1 MFRTLKN
8 LFKNRRAIFHVMH
21 VCVKK
26 VNTLKNLKAQ
36 GQISYFFGI
45 WCESFV
51 EITSKFTTL
60 KKNKNIVEHYR
71 LVLHNNHEIMEPEML
86 IVFKLT

>member
-1 MFRTLKN
+1 MCEESEYLEE
-8 LFKNRRAIFHVMH
+8 FKGSGTDI
-21 VCVKK
+21 
-26 VNTLKNLKAQ
+26 L
-36 GQISYFFGI
+36 FFGI